1 MTKSEFFEVLE
12 RKLQN
17 APEPERTEL
26 IQSYEEYFKLA
37 LASGQTEEEIVRS
50 ILEPDGAS
58 DPESPSG
65 GFGTASDSAK
75 PGEAPAGFSDP
86 ASSSAAAGGSDF
98 TIPGADRYKTVAG
111 STIPGAGGQ
120 TAAVNGYSAAA
131 GGVFSAGHASGSAW
145 QGADIGHPP
154 ADVHAAPGQAG
165 QAAARPER
173 ESPLRMI
180 MLGALLAVFNLVFVF
195 APFLAICA
203 TLFAL
208 GLAGA
213 VMVAFPFIYY
223 WVNGLPAASE
233 EMLFAAS
240 VLLAILGAGV
250 AVSVAVS
257 YLAPAFF
264 RLMGKYAA
272 LNVKAIRGY

>member
-1 MTKSEFFEVLE
+1 M
-12 RKLQN
+12 R
-17 APEPERTEL
+17 
-26 IQSYEEYFKLA
+26 
-37 LASGQTEEEIVRS
+37 
-50 ILEPDGAS
+50 
-58 DPESPSG
+58 
-65 GFGTASDSAK
+65 
-75 PGEAPAGFSDP
+75 
-86 ASSSAAAGGSDF
+86 
-98 TIPGADRYKTVAG
+98 
-111 STIPGAGGQ
+111 
-120 TAAVNGYSAAA
+120 
-131 GGVFSAGHASGSAW
+131 
-145 QGADIGHPP
+145 HPP
-154 ADVHAAPGQAG
+154 ADALAAAGPAGQAG
-165 QAAARPER
+165 IRPER

-195 APFLAICA
+195 APFLAICL

-240 VLLAILGAGV
+240 VLLAVLGAGV